1 MLSKDMFVHNEWNKL
16 RFRNL
21 FVKIWYYIFLKI
33 KKAINKVKL
42 KFQIITVWVIF
53 MVLGGNV

>member
-1 MLSKDMFVHNEWNKL
+1 MHNEWNKL